1 MSRPQNSLQKYL
13 CYYPHCSRNYQS
25 LANLIRHINSFHI
38 LQVIYQCPLCFEYLT
53 SLESFN
59 IHSISHKPQK
69 KKFRSTFKLSEHYQE
84 PIHNVI
90 PINLLSIPVLPQIE
104 ESRKVLDPSQ
114 KLPITP
120 EILSALLS
128 I

>member
-1 MSRPQNSLQKYL
+1 MSGPQSNLHNYE
-13 CYYPHCSRNYQS
+13 CYYAQCSRTYQS
-25 LANLIRHINSFHI
+25 LSNLIRHINSFHI
-38 LQVIYQCPLCFEYLT
+38 PQVMYQCPLCLEYLT

-59 IHSISHKPQK
+59 AHSAGHQPQK
-69 KKFRSTFKLSEHYQE
+69 KFKSAFKLSEHYQE
-84 PIHNVI
+84 PIPNPL

-104 ESRKVLDPSQ
+104 ESRQVLDSSQ